1 VSKQFFVMPGF
12 VPAAEIL
19 FFRKKDP
26 KPMTP
31 RQASWDGTDA
41 SLGRADQLAAL
52 KQGLP
57 DDQSARPWGLSAGV
71 A

>member
-1 VSKQFFVMPGF
+1 
-12 VPAAEIL
+12 
-19 FFRKKDP
+19 
-26 KPMTP
+26 MTP